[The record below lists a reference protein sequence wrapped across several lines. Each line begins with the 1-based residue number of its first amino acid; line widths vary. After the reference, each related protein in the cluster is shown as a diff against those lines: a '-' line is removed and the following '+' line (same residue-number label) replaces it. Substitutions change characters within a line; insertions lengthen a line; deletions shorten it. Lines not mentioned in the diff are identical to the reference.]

1 MPVEEVPAPVP
12 QKRERKIH
20 EKITDD
26 NKICHYFLKKG
37 INVNINEYDS
47 FPIQK
52 VKKQNNNILIKLNL
66 NININI
72 NKFNPFKSKKKVVKY
87 TDYYLFIDECF
98 IYFLKDEILF
108 ESDHNKRRIGS
119 VVPFF
124 NITSIKSEKV
134 DNTLF
139 KIILEIKIRNDIKK
153 VKEFYIDPEYFRD
166 LMSIFKEIVKEND
179 LNCNIEM
186 K

>member
-1 MPVEEVPAPVP
+1 MEEVPVP
-12 QKRERKIH
+12 KKRERKIH
-20 EKITDD
+20 EKIIDN

-52 VKKQNNNILIKLNL
+52 VKNQNNNILSKLNL
-66 NININI
+66 NINININI
-72 NKFNPFKSKKKVVKY
+72 NKFNPFKSKKKNVKY
-87 TDYYLFIDECF
+87 TDYYLFIDELF

-119 VVPFF
+119 VVSFF
-124 NITSIKSEKV
+124 NIASIKSEKV

-139 KIILEIKIRNDIKK
+139 KIIIEIKFRNGIKK

-179 LNCNIEM
+179 LNCDIEM